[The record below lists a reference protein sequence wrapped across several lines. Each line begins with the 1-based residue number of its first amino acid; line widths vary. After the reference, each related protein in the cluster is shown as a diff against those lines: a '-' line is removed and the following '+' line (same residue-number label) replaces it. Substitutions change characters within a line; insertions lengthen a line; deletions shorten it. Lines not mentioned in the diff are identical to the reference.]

1 MPTRALQARAPAH
14 ASMLS
19 AAILSCVV
27 PSLAVLAFTAPS
39 AQAAEAARTF
49 PLKPIRMMMP
59 NAPGSGTD
67 TLGRIVAQGLGEELG
82 QQVVI
87 DNRPGAGG
95 TLGMEIGRNAN
106 PDGYTIIFASPP
118 ALTVAPFVQRRQPFD
133 PLNDFA
139 FITTIGVTPNVLI
152 VNPGLGL
159 NSVAELI
166 EMARAKKGALNMASA
181 GPGSQS
187 HLAGALL
194 LSLGKFESLHVP
206 FKGGAAVPSVMSG
219 ESHWS
224 INPAPSS
231 LGLIK
236 GGKVKALGHTLPRRT
251 ALLPELTPIADT
263 VPGYSYSAW
272 NGVIAPQKTPA
283 PILDRLRSGLV
294 ATMGRPEVR
303 TQMAMQA
310 TEIMLTT
317 PDEFRRLVQETIS
330 HNVKLVRALN
340 LNAD

>member
-1 MPTRALQARAPAH
+1 MPSRMLPAAL
-14 ASMLS
+14 LS
-19 AAILSCVV
+19 PLICCLFVV
-27 PSLAVLAFTAPS
+27 PAFA
-39 AQAAEAARTF
+39 AQAPGNF
-49 PLKPIRMMMP
+49 PTKPIRMMMP

-106 PDGYTIIFASPP
+106 PDGYTVIFASPP
-118 ALTVAPFVQRRQPFD
+118 ALTVAPFVQKRQPFD

-152 VNPGLGL
+152 VTPTLGL
-159 NSVAELI
+159 NSVRDLI
-166 EMARAKKGALNMASA
+166 DMANAKKGALNMASA

-194 LSLGKFESLHVP
+194 LSLGRFESLHVP

-224 INPAPSS
+224 INPAPSA

-236 GGKVKALGHTLPRRT
+236 GGKVKAIAQTLPRRT
-251 ALLPELTPIADT
+251 ALLPDMPAVAET

-272 NGVIAPQKTPA
+272 NGVIAPRKTPA
-283 PILDRLRSGLV
+283 PILERLRTGLV
-294 ATMGRPEVR
+294 ATMGRAEVKS
-303 TQMAMQA
+303 QMALQA
-310 TEIMLTT
+310 TEIMVTT
-317 PDEFRRLVQETIS
+317 PEEFRRLVQETIG
-330 HNVKLVRALN
+330 HNVKLVKALN
-340 LNAD
+340 LSTD